1 MIFFPKLTLQSAHIY
16 TPLYLWKGDTRQIL
30 CREHSCGG
38 ANKISLT
45 LASLAEF
52 KAPPPG
58 TCDAL
63 SLLKQTTNELPF
75 IDCSFI

>member
-1 MIFFPKLTLQSAHIY
+1 MIFFLKLPLQSAHIY

-30 CREHSCGG
+30 CHEHYCGR

-52 KAPPPG
+52 KVPPG
-58 TCDAL
+58 YL
-63 SLLKQTTNELPF
+63 
-75 IDCSFI
+75 